1 MCSLAGGLKHKFPV
15 PVCGARHRVK
25 VGLDGRADV
34 ELERTFLKLR
44 CVVQACWDMAISDMA
59 ISDMAISDMV
69 ISRHIIARL
78 GISRPYPIVRI

>member
-59 ISDMAISDMV
+59 ISDMV

>member
-59 ISDMAISDMV
+59 ISDMV
-69 ISRHIIARL
+69 VSRHIIARL